1 MRSSTSSSR
10 AALGRGALFLGLFA
24 LLAILLHRRLTAG
37 YVAYTHGD
45 HALWTRIVRG
55 GADAEVLIVG
65 SSRAQHGFDCAPIGA
80 ATGLSC
86 LNMGLNSTNPNLQR
100 TPLHLYLAHNAP
112 PRAIVISVDVTS
124 FTLRREIPD
133 PMQYFP
139 FLDDRELHDS
149 LTPIDPDITLYRW
162 IPLYAFAKT
171 GYSATNQAARG
182 LLGQRRPNMRR
193 ADGFEPNDLAWD
205 GLFDVFVQKNPGGTT
220 AAIEPEA
227 VQAFEDLVSI
237 AARGTARLVIVY
249 PPELAEAHALFLNR
263 GELFQRFRDTARAHG
278 AEFLDYSDHPLTRSR
293 EYFYNSAHV
302 NARGADLF
310 SKDFAVDLQRLLS
323 RAR

>member
-1 MRSSTSSSR
+1 MPSSTSSSR
-10 AALGRGALFLGLFA
+10 ALLVRGALFAGVFA
-24 LLAILLHRRLTAG
+24 LLALLLDRALTAG
-37 YVAYTHGD
+37 YAAYTRGD
-45 HALWTRIVRG
+45 HELWTRIVHG

-65 SSRAQHGFDCAPIGA
+65 SSRAQHGFDCDPVGA

-112 PRAIVISVDVTS
+112 PRVIVISVDVTS

-133 PMQYFP
+133 PRQVFP
-139 FLDDRELHDS
+139 FLGDRELYES
-149 LTPIDPDITLYRW
+149 LTPIDPDMALYRW

-182 LLGQRRPNMRR
+182 LLGQRRPHMRR

-205 GLFDVFVQKNPGGTT
+205 GLFEAFVARNPGGTT
-220 AAIEPEA
+220 MAIEPEA

-263 GELFQRFRDTARAHG
+263 ADLFQRFRDTARAHG

-293 EYFYNSAHV
+293 EYFYNSAHL

-310 SKDFAVDLQRLLS
+310 SKDFAADLQRVLS
-323 RAR
+323 HTR